1 MAKKSDIT
9 TKGLERATHRALYY
23 SMGLLPEDL
32 EKPIIGVVNAQNET
46 MPGHRHLD
54 IIARAVKEGIIA
66 AGGTPIEFPTI
77 GICDGIAQGHIGMNY
92 ILPSR
97 EIICDSVE
105 LMVQAHQLDA
115 VVLLASCDKIVP
127 GMIMA
132 AARLNVPAILINGGP
147 MLGGIEFDGRKSDG
161 TSADEAMGMLSA
173 GKITQEDVDK
183 LVDAACPGCGSC
195 SFFGTANT
203 MGCAVEALGMS
214 LSGSAV
220 IPAVYADR
228 LRYAY
233 ETGRKIVELT
243 IRDIRP
249 RDIITKASIRNAIVA
264 TMAVCGSTNA
274 CLHLPAIAMEAGIK
288 DWNVVEEFGILNK
301 TTPQLARIYP
311 ASNWSLE
318 DFYKAGGMQRVLQN
332 LGDLIDT
339 SVMTVNGCT
348 LGEALSQA
356 KFIYPENPDL
366 IKTRENPF
374 APTGGIAV
382 LKGNLAPET
391 GITKP
396 GAFDPSLYEFT
407 GKAICFDCEE
417 DAEEAILAGKVKPG
431 HVVVVRYEGPKGGP
445 GMREMYKAMKYLYG
459 QGLNLSTALIT
470 DGRFSGTNNGCFVGH
485 ISPEAADG
493 GPLAIVQ
500 DGDEIYLNVNE
511 GILELKVSDE
521 EIAERLKHWKR
532 PEKKIPEGYLKLY
545 SKVASAAS
553 KGAVIDADKI

>member
-1 MAKKSDIT
+1 MKQFRSAELMKLSY
-9 TKGLERATHRALYY
+9 KGYFK
-23 SMGLLPEDL
+23 SMGYSEDEL
-32 EKPIIGVVNAQNET
+32 SDKKPRIGIANSWNQLV
-46 MPGHRHLD
+46 PGHYNLNQV
-54 IIARAVKEGIIA
+54 AEYVKRGIYA
-66 AGGTPIEFPTI
+66 AGGTACEF
-77 GICDGIAQGHIGMNY
+77 GVMACCDGIAQGHIGMNY

-407 GKAICFDCEE
+407 GKAICFDCAE
-417 DAEEAILAGKVKPG
+417 DDEEAILAGKVKPG

-532 PEKKIPEGYLKLY
+532 PEKKIPEG
-545 SKVASAAS
+545 
-553 KGAVIDADKI
+553 

>member
-1 MAKKSDIT
+1 MKQFRSAELMKLSY
-9 TKGLERATHRALYY
+9 KGYFK
-23 SMGLLPEDL
+23 SMGYSEDEL
-32 EKPIIGVVNAQNET
+32 SDKKPRIGIANSWNQLV
-46 MPGHRHLD
+46 PGHYNLNQV
-54 IIARAVKEGIIA
+54 AEYVKRGIYA
-66 AGGTPIEFPTI
+66 AGGTACEF
-77 GICDGIAQGHIGMNY
+77 GVMACCDGIAQGHIGMNY

-311 ASNWSLE
+311 ASNWSLV

>member
-1 MAKKSDIT
+1 MKQFRSAELMKLSY
-9 TKGLERATHRALYY
+9 KGYFK
-23 SMGLLPEDL
+23 SMGYSEDEL
-32 EKPIIGVVNAQNET
+32 SDKKPRIGIANSWNQLV
-46 MPGHRHLD
+46 PGHYNLNQV
-54 IIARAVKEGIIA
+54 AEYVKRGIYA
-66 AGGTPIEFPTI
+66 AGGTACEF
-77 GICDGIAQGHIGMNY
+77 GVMACCDGIAQGHIGMNY

-301 TTPQLARIYP
+301 ATPQLARIYP

>member
-1 MAKKSDIT
+1 MKQFRSAELMKLSY
-9 TKGLERATHRALYY
+9 KGYFK
-23 SMGLLPEDL
+23 SMGYSEDEL
-32 EKPIIGVVNAQNET
+32 SDKKPRIGIANSWNQLV
-46 MPGHRHLD
+46 PGHYNLNQV
-54 IIARAVKEGIIA
+54 AEYVKRGIYA
-66 AGGTPIEFPTI
+66 AGGTACEF
-77 GICDGIAQGHIGMNY
+77 GVMACCDGIAQGHIGMNY

-288 DWNVVEEFGILNK
+288 DWNVVEEFGKLNK